1 MMRQTTRKFI
11 TPSEGFAMTLTSLQ
25 RLARFV
31 CRSAMLL
38 VPATVCACPN
48 CPNLGPPLAEQID
61 TADAALIVVWREGE
75 KGDIDRG
82 LSGKTVFEIR
92 DVLRDQTG
100 RLKPGQ
106 SLTLDSYREG
116 ALGDQFLI
124 LGSGE
129 SEIDWDP
136 PLPMSDAAVRY
147 LRAAPASTAP
157 AAERL
162 AYALRYLDDP
172 DPVITNDAFTE
183 FAAAKYDDVKQ
194 VVSGVTPQRVRAW
207 LSDPKCDPLRIG
219 FFGMLL
225 GIVGSKEDAPFLEA
239 KVLEPVEFRS
249 GGDGLISGYLLLTH
263 EEGLDLIDRSKLRD
277 PEAVGLEKSAAM
289 NALRFLWTY
298 APECIPKER
307 LRASM
312 RLMLDYPPLVDVA
325 IVDLARWQD
334 WSVMDRLVA
343 IYGDGRD
350 ADPALKQKIVGYL
363 LAAERA
369 RPKGDAATVPE
380 HVRKAREHLAQLRRV
395 DPETV
400 REAERGFLVN

>member
-1 MMRQTTRKFI
+1 LEGVEMTR
-11 TPSEGFAMTLTSLQ
+11 ASLQ
-25 RLARFV
+25 RRALHASLSPILFALA
-31 CRSAMLL
+31 L
-38 VPATVCACPN
+38 PAAALACPN

-82 LSGKTVFEIR
+82 LTGRTVFEIR

-100 RLKPGQ
+100 RLKQGE

-116 ALGDQFLI
+116 APGDRFLI

-129 SEIDWDP
+129 SAIDWDP
-136 PLPMSDAAVRY
+136 PLPMSEDAVRY

-157 AAERL
+157 ASERL
-162 AYALRYLDDP
+162 EYALRYLDDP

-194 VVSGVTPQRVRAW
+194 VAAGVTAQRVRAW
-207 LSDPKCDPLRIG
+207 LADPKCDPLRIG

-239 KVLEPVEFRS
+239 RILEPVEFRS
-249 GGDGLISGYLLLTH
+249 GGDGLISGYLLLTR
-263 EEGLDLIDRSKLRD
+263 EKGLDLIDRTKLRD
-277 PEAVGLEKSAAM
+277 PEAVGLEKMSAM

-298 APECIPKER
+298 APECIPQQR
-307 LRASM
+307 LRTSM
-312 RLMLDYPPLVDVA
+312 RLMLDYPPLVDLA

-343 IYGDGRD
+343 LYGRGGD
-350 ADPALKQKIVGYL
+350 ADPALNRKIVGFL

-369 RPKGDAATVPE
+369 RPKGDPGDTPE
-380 HVRKAREHLAQLRRV
+380 HVRKAREHLAQLRRD

>member
-1 MMRQTTRKFI
+1 MCHAAI
-11 TPSEGFAMTLTSLQ
+11 L
-25 RLARFV
+25 LA
-31 CRSAMLL
+31 L
-38 VPATVCACPN
+38 PAVALACPN

-61 TADAALIVVWREGE
+61 TADAALIVVWQEGE

-82 LSGKTVFEIR
+82 LTGRTLFEIR

-100 RLKPGQ
+100 SLKQGD

-116 ALGDQFLI
+116 ARGDQFLI

-129 SEIDWDP
+129 SAIDWDP

-147 LRAAPASTAP
+147 VRNAPASTAP
-157 AAERL
+157 VPERL

-183 FAAAKYDDVKQ
+183 FAAAKYEDVKQ
-194 VVSGVTPQRVRAW
+194 VASGVTPQRVRAW
-207 LSDPKCDPLRIG
+207 LADPMCNPLRIG

-225 GIVGSKEDAPFLEA
+225 GIVGSRDDAAFLEA
-239 KVLEPVEFRS
+239 KILEPVEFRS

-263 EEGLDLIDRSKLRD
+263 EKGLDLIDRTKLRD

-289 NALRFLWTY
+289 NALRFLWAY
-298 APECIPKER
+298 APECIPQER

-343 IYGDGRD
+343 QYGRGGD
-350 ADPALKQKIVGYL
+350 ADPALNRKIVGYL

-369 RPKGDAATVPE
+369 RPKGAPGDMPE
-380 HVRKAREHLAQLRRV
+380 HVGKARAHLAQLRRD

>member
-1 MMRQTTRKFI
+1 V
-11 TPSEGFAMTLTSLQ
+11 FA
-25 RLARFV
+25 
-31 CRSAMLL
+31 
-38 VPATVCACPN
+38 
-48 CPNLGPPLAEQID
+48 
-61 TADAALIVVWREGE
+61 
-75 KGDIDRG
+75 
-82 LSGKTVFEIR
+82 IR
-92 DVLRDQTG
+92 DVLRDQTD
-100 RLKPGQ
+100 RLKQGQ

-116 ALGDQFLI
+116 NAGDPFLI

-129 SEIDWDP
+129 SAIDWDP
-136 PLPMSDAAVRY
+136 PLPMSEAAVRY
-147 LRAAPASTAP
+147 VRAAPAPTAP
-157 AAERL
+157 APERL
-162 AYALRYLDDP
+162 EYALRFLDDS

-183 FAAAKYDDVKQ
+183 FAAAKYDDVKL
-194 VVSGVTPQRVRAW
+194 VAAGVTPQRVRAW
-207 LSDPKCDPLRIG
+207 LADPKCDPLRIG

-225 GIVGSKEDAPFLEA
+225 GIVGSQDDAPFLEA
-239 KVLEPVEFRS
+239 RILEPVEFRS
-249 GGDGLISGYLLLTH
+249 GSDGLISGYLLLTR
-263 EEGLDLIDRSKLRD
+263 EAGLDLIDRTKLRD

-298 APECIPKER
+298 APECIPQER

-343 IYGDGRD
+343 QYGRGSD
-350 ADPALKQKIVGYL
+350 ADPALNRKIVGYL

-369 RPKGDAATVPE
+369 KPKGGSADTPA
-380 HVRKAREHLAQLRRV
+380 HVRKAKEHLAQLRRD